1 VIELVEIISGL
12 DKLDHP
18 RLDHPRLDHP
28 RLDHPRL
35 DHPLPGQRSL

>member
-28 RLDHPRL
+28 
-35 DHPLPGQRSL
+35 LPGQRSW